1 MANLR
6 ALNYKLDLVDWITT
20 KIKAGRIV
28 PALATTTSCV
38 AGLQVLQ
45 ICKYLKK
52 LKVEKLRNS
61 YLNLAVPSL
70 QMSEPG
76 EVKKNKITDKL
87 TVTLWDRWEVKC
99 DDKTTFGYV
108 YEQLKKKYGLY
119 PKGVLQGMSRI
130 DIAKTEADL
139 KAFLST
145 PIIDKLEKEDD
156 YIDIVVLFTLEEK
169 DDKIIQDLPSV
180 RLLFKK

>member
-1 MANLR
+1 
-6 ALNYKLDLVDWITT
+6 
-20 KIKAGRIV
+20 
-28 PALATTTSCV
+28 
-38 AGLQVLQ
+38 
-45 ICKYLKK
+45 
-52 LKVEKLRNS
+52 
-61 YLNLAVPSL
+61 
-70 QMSEPG
+70 
-76 EVKKNKITDKL
+76 
-87 TVTLWDRWEVKC
+87 
-99 DDKTTFGYV
+99 
-108 YEQLKKKYGLY
+108 
-119 PKGVLQGMSRI
+119 MSRI